1 MAEVFKKYGVAA
13 NIIFGNIEFLKGVPL
28 GKLGVTLTGET
39 AHIEKALTFIKENG
53 VSVEVV

>member
-1 MAEVFKKYGVAA
+1 MAA

-39 AHIEKALTFIKENG
+39 ANIEKALTFIKENG